1 VIAAVIRRVGFVIP
15 TLATG
20 GAERVVAT
28 LATALSDHFET
39 HIFVQRVGFGQTNFS
54 GVTLHEV
61 PFTTYDLRAAITRLR
76 IDLVFDHYHWDKDH
90 VRLMADLAD
99 EGVKIVLT
107 EHNAFHYPLGVVA

>member
-1 VIAAVIRRVGFVIP
+1 MIRRVGFVIP

-61 PFTTYDLRAAITRLR
+61 PLIGTFIMRGPFQYLKTYAGYNR
-76 IDLVFDHYHWDKDH
+76 HQ
-90 VRLMADLAD
+90 
-99 EGVKIVLT
+99 
-107 EHNAFHYPLGVVA
+107 